1 MLYPYFD
8 LNERPVEP
16 PTTPPRINAAH
27 QVSKPIGMLRAGN
40 NVFNDQIVATG
51 TRISRRT
58 TNPIINKYFI
68 V

>member
-27 QVSKPIGMLRAGN
+27 QVSKLIGMLRAGN
-40 NVFNDQIVATG
+40 NVFSDQIVATG
-51 TRISRRT
+51 ARIRMRA